1 MTSLRATLAGPYRW
15 LRDQTTRSRQII
27 PMAPRMLRGV
37 VNALLVRSDNE
48 RWGNEA
54 NLEQW
59 WETRTIKLA
68 AFVPKG
74 ARVIEFGA
82 GRCRL
87 PLHLDPSCVYFAS
100 DLVPRI
106 PGTIVCDLNK
116 RPLPDL
122 AHLQLDATF
131 FAGVMEY
138 IADLPALA
146 TWLGTQARLCV
157 VSYDAVKAG
166 RWTPARV
173 AELSR
178 RKYFGYMSDYEAP
191 EFVQIFEAAG
201 FRLVRSDRWETQT
214 LYAFE
219 RVDAA

>member
-1 MTSLRATLAGPYRW
+1 MV
-15 LRDQTTRSRQII
+15 
-27 PMAPRMLRGV
+27 RGL
-37 VNALLVRSDNE
+37 VNSLLVRSDNK

-59 WETRTIKLA
+59 WETRTVKLA

-87 PLHLDPSCVYFAS
+87 PHHLDADCVYFAS

-106 PGTIVCDLNK
+106 PGTIVCDLNQ

-122 AHLQLDATF
+122 EHLQLDVTF

-146 TWLGTQARLCV
+146 RWLSMQARLCV
-157 VSYDAVKAG
+157 VSYDGVDAG
-166 RWTPARV
+166 RWTPGRV

-178 RKYFGYMSDYEAP
+178 RKYFGYMSDYEPAA
-191 EFVQIFEAAG
+191 FVRVFEDAG
-201 FRLVRSDRWETQT
+201 FRCVRTERWESQE
-214 LYAFE
+214 LHVFE
-219 RVDAA
+219 RVAGE